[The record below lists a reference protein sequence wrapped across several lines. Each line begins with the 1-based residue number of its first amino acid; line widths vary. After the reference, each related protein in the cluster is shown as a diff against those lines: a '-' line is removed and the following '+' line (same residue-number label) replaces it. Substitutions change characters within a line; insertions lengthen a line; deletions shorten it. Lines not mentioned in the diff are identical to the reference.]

1 MKNYSSD
8 NQVKLSFGLR
18 NGELVHIST
27 VPSGLDC
34 ECYCA
39 ACNARLIARKGEKNS
54 HHFAHYQAEECEYAL
69 ETALHLAAK
78 KILEE
83 SFEITLP
90 KFTIQEQVSGEMCG
104 QSRTKKG
111 EATVCEQHIAY
122 LKNVEPEKRLNT
134 IIPDII
140 ACIDGVPLIIEIAVT
155 HFVDEVK
162 QNKIHDLGISCIE
175 INLKD
180 VFRNADLDSIRSIV
194 IDSVAEKVWL
204 FHTEEARVRAILKSS
219 LEAELQSELEQ
230 IYQKDQ
236 EHKRQLYQKA
246 QEYQQRQDNLRQLR
260 LESEREREENIQQS
274 MQPDLDLM
282 NDYLKE
288 IDSRHSEFSQALPN
302 LPIWKRAANNMQV
315 SLETLPDFLNHPV
328 KGEEIFAC
336 DRRAWQ
342 AGLFSVFIYKKFQKY
357 DEPYPIAINRMIEW
371 CEKYVPFNQ
380 FAVEL
385 WSNKGFLKSSDF
397 NSFQNFNRY
406 TAIQEFSEH
415 LEREGFIQHYYL
427 DKYKIINDTLSD
439 DDLDNVFLNTLS
451 ADEQE
456 CFQERAGIIEFCGGI
471 VRKEAEKLAY
481 AALFKIPVI
490 N

>member
-1 MKNYSSD
+1 MND
-8 NQVKLSFGLR
+8 NQVKLPFGLR
-18 NGELVHIST
+18 NGNGELKHIST
-27 VPSGLDC
+27 VQSGLAC

-39 ACNARLIARKGEKNS
+39 ACGARLMAKKGEKNAHS
-54 HHFAHYQAEECEYAL
+54 FAHYQAEECEHGL

-83 SFEITLP
+83 SAQITLP
-90 KFTIQEQVSGEMCG
+90 KLTIYEEVSGEMCG

-111 EATVCEQHIAY
+111 EAIICEQHIAY
-122 LKNVEPEKRLNT
+122 LKNIEPEKRLNT

-140 ACIDGVPLIIEIAVT
+140 ADIDGVPLIIEIAVT
-155 HFVDEVK
+155 HFVDRVK
-162 QNKIHDLGISCIE
+162 QNKIHELGIACIE

-180 VFRNADLDSIRSIV
+180 VFRNADLESIRSIV
-194 IDSVAEKVWL
+194 IESVANKVWL
-204 FHTEEARVRAILKSS
+204 FHAETARIRTELKST

-236 EHKRQLYQKA
+236 ERQRQLYQKA
-246 QEYQQRQDNLRQLR
+246 QEYQQRQDNLRHLR
-260 LESEREREENIQQS
+260 LESERENEESIQQS

-288 IDSRHSEFSQALPN
+288 TDSRHLEFAQALPN
-302 LPIWKRAANNMQV
+302 LPIWKRASNNMRV
-315 SLETLPDFLNHPV
+315 SLTTLPDFLNHSV

-342 AGLFSVFIYKKFQKY
+342 TGLFSAFIYKKFQKY

-380 FAVEL
+380 FALAL
-385 WSNKGFLKSSDF
+385 WSNKVFLKSLDS
-397 NSFQNFNRY
+397 NAFQNFNRY
-406 TAIQEFSEH
+406 TAIQEFTEH
-415 LEREGFIQHYYL
+415 LEREGFIEHYYL
-427 DKYKIINDTLSD
+427 DKYKIINDTLSID
-439 DDLDNVFLNTLS
+439 DDSGDIFLNALS

-456 CFQERAGIIEFCGGI
+456 SFQERAAIHEFCGGLD
-471 VRKEAEKLAY
+471 RKEAEKLAY
-481 AALFKIPVI
+481 AALY
-490 N
+490 